1 MLLKLQMNNS
11 TSVLHKIATLYA
23 EQLMSDICLVV
34 GNNRYPAHRVILC
47 ASSEVFQVMLMNP
60 EWNEC
65 RESVIELKEEPCCL
79 EVFPQFLKYLYV
91 GQIRISLQTVMPML
105 ALADKY
111 NIKDLV
117 QLCVD
122 YMLKHISKAATQG
135 CLVSWL
141 HYTISFSPYHQ
152 EITDAIQ
159 RFLKWNLEI
168 VAEARDFVDLDIN
181 ILIALLQQNDLVL
194 KNEYELFEYAENW
207 FAMKKRQID
216 VEQMTDSITDEQ
228 KAQNL
233 RDMMRSIFVHIRY
246 AMMTPRDL
254 AKLLLKPMIK
264 QDAEF
269 FVDRISNGMTYHAG
283 QDECIQKLQKT
294 ADGSLQFTPRLY
306 TSDTYGL
313 SMNVSDFEN
322 VENYQRFCGCF
333 FSQRNLS
340 EQEELEQEGKY
351 DFSCHVRYDSKPFL
365 YLLRYQTKPFNGILT
380 FIRVEFD
387 TVKHKS
393 LMYSIC
399 PVHWRYPKH
408 YCVLLGLVLPA
419 NRIWNMTRD
428 LW

>member
-1 MLLKLQMNNS
+1 MFVAANPTLFQMNNS

-34 GNNRYPAHRVILC
+34 GQNRYPAHRVILC

-65 RESVIELKEEPCCL
+65 RESVIELKEEPCCV

-122 YMLKHISKAATQG
+122 YMLKHITKAATQG

-159 RFLKWNLEI
+159 HFLKCNLSI
-168 VAEARDFVDLDIN
+168 VANARDFVELDIN
-181 ILIALLQQNDLVL
+181 ILIVLFQQNDLVL
-194 KNEYELFEYAENW
+194 KNEYELFECAENW
-207 FAMKKRQID
+207 FTLKKRQID
-216 VEQMTDSITDEQ
+216 VEQTTNSITDEE
-228 KAQNL
+228 KSQNL
-233 RDMMRSIFVHIRY
+233 RDMLRSIFMHVRY
-246 AMMTPRDL
+246 AMMSPREL
-254 AKLLLKPMIK
+254 ATLMLKPITK
-264 QDAEF
+264 QDPEF
-269 FVDRISNGMTYHAG
+269 FVDRIADGMTYHAG
-283 QDECIQKLQKT
+283 QEERIQRVQRS

-313 SMNVSDFEN
+313 SMNVPDFEN

-333 FSQRNLS
+333 FSQRFLS
-340 EQEELEQEGKY
+340 EQEDHEGG
-351 DFSCHVRYDSKPFL
+351 
-365 YLLRYQTKPFNGILT
+365 T
-380 FIRVEFD
+380 
-387 TVKHKS
+387 S
-393 LMYSIC
+393 LKRSGKMVAQLISSFQIKRC
-399 PVHWRYPKH
+399 S
-408 YCVLLGLVLPA
+408 GTSTS
-419 NRIWNMTRD
+419 TRAESATAKRR
-428 LW
+428 L